1 MPTQALTLIA
11 LLVVIVASGCA
22 AQFLLTDPRWKHL
35 LFAVVAIV
43 TFVVL
48 LLWILQLCGVMRG
61 PIFTH

>member
-1 MPTQALTLIA
+1 MPTQSVTLIV

-22 AQFLLTDPRWKHL
+22 AQFLLTDPRWKGL

-48 LLWILQLCGVMRG
+48 LLWILQLLGVMHG
-61 PIFTH
+61 PLFH